1 MAFDSFSEF
10 LQMGR
15 HGFYVWSTYGIS
27 AFLLVAI
34 ALQTWHQQKQI
45 KKQLIKRFMREQDK

>member
-15 HGFYVWSTYGIS
+15 HGVYVWSTYGIS
-27 AFLLVAI
+27 AFFLVAI